1 MGVRGT
7 KFSVEVR
14 KTKGMMETIVEVE
27 EGEIEVKEFK
37 TNKIYIVKAGEK
49 FKT

>member
-14 KTKGMMETIVEVE
+14 KTKGMMELKSLKPT
-27 EGEIEVKEFK
+27 
-37 TNKIYIVKAGEK
+37 K
-49 FKT
+49 FILLRLERNSKLS